1 MEGWR
6 ASSGIAD
13 MSLQLMTYLCIEASA
28 LCYGW
33 TEDKMDQ
40 MDQIWYLM
48 EPQDLEYLNARG
60 VLV

>member
-1 MEGWR
+1 
-6 ASSGIAD
+6 

-33 TEDKMDQ
+33 TDEQMDQ